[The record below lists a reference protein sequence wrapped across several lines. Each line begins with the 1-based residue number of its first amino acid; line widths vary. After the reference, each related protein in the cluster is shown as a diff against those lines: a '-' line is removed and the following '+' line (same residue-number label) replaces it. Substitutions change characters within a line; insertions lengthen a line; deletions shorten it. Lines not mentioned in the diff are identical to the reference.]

1 MNLVQV
7 FNGKY
12 NVTVIDNDQ
21 YIGNVIRHGY
31 EWDGWMREDIKKYYI
46 DDTDIIDIGAN
57 IGYNTLMFSD
67 YGPVHSFE
75 PVFHKIAEMNIK
87 NNKLKNNVKLYS
99 FALSDTC
106 DKVSMYIPKSATD
119 QPSHINYGGTSMVPS
134 DAHNT
139 DEPIVCDCDMLDNV
153 YSGVPSIIKIDVE
166 NAEMNVLRGSKGI
179 LEKYKPTLLIEIF
192 DLENSEIPR
201 FLKSVGYTK
210 APIPRP
216 EAMYIFTSDHLS
228 NHLRPCSIV

>member
-1 MNLVQV
+1 MNLVHV

-21 YIGNVIRHGY
+21 YIGNVIKHGY

-46 DDTDIIDIGAN
+46 ENTDIIDIGAN

-75 PVFHKIAEMNIK
+75 PVFHQITEMNIK
-87 NNKLKNNVKLYS
+87 NNKLNHTVKLYN

-106 DKVSMYIPKSATD
+106 DKVLMYIPKNAPD
-119 QPSHINYGGTSMVPS
+119 QPTHINYGGTSMVPS

-139 DEPIVCDCDMLDNV
+139 DAPLECECDMLDNV

-166 NAEMNVLRGSKGI
+166 NAEMNVLRGAKGV
-179 LEKYKPTLLIEIF
+179 LEKFKPTLFIEIF
-192 DLENSEIPR
+192 DLENSEIPT
-201 FLKSVGYTK
+201 FLKSLGYTNK
-210 APIPRP
+210 PEPRP
-216 EAMYIFTSDHLS
+216 EAMYIFSSNHLS
-228 NHLRPCSIV
+228 NLLRPCNIA